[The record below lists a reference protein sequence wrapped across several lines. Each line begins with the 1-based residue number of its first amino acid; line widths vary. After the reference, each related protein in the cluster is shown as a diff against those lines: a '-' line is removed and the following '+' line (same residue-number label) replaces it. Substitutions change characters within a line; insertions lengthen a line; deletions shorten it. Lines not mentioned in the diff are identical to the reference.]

1 MTAMPIVTST
11 ATIRRRM
18 MYPIIFGYAFRRLI
32 VMLR

>member
-1 MTAMPIVTST
+1 MPITTNT

-18 MYPIIFGYAFRRLI
+18 MYPIIGYAFRRLV